1 MRERG
6 MEKIG
11 KIGKIGKKGKKGKGG
26 VLEKK
31 KTTISISIERYR
43 KEEK

>member
-11 KIGKIGKKGKKGKGG
+11 KIGKKGKGG
-26 VLEKK
+26 VLGKK